1 MTWSPPTRAHLV
13 TSLVMFSSLTLVSM
27 VLIHS
32 AQRKGGFRHSVCFFL
47 LTDSRWVT
55 FTFFVSST

>member
-1 MTWSPPTRAHLV
+1 
-13 TSLVMFSSLTLVSM
+13 MFSSLTLVSM

-32 AQRKGGFRHSVCFFL
+32 AQRKGGFRHSECFFL

>member
-1 MTWSPPTRAHLV
+1 
-13 TSLVMFSSLTLVSM
+13 MFSSLTLVSM

-32 AQRKGGFRHSVCFFL
+32 AQRKGGFRHSECFFL

-55 FTFFVSST
+55 FTFLVSNTYNVTIVAFFNFDTL

>member
-1 MTWSPPTRAHLV
+1 
-13 TSLVMFSSLTLVSM
+13 MFSSLTLVSM

-32 AQRKGGFRHSVCFFL
+32 AQRKGGFRHSECFFL

-55 FTFFVSST
+55 FTFFVSSTYYNVTIVAFFNFDTLQ

>member
-1 MTWSPPTRAHLV
+1 
-13 TSLVMFSSLTLVSM
+13 MFSSLTLVSM

-32 AQRKGGFRHSVCFFL
+32 AQRKGGFRHSECFFL

-55 FTFFVSST
+55 FTFLVSSTYNVTIVAFFKFDTLR